1 MRRISLMASIVTVLF
16 LSLFSTWYLT
26 LPQVQAQKPAPPE
39 VEKPAVAE
47 VNKANPSDKIS
58 LPITRVALF
67 TSGVSYYERSG
78 EVDGNGTLDL
88 SFRVAD
94 INDVLKSL
102 MVQDMGGGRISPVGY
117 DSYDPL
123 SKTLK
128 SYSLDLTNNPT
139 FAQLLNQ
146 ARGAK
151 VEISWQGKVLKG
163 SIVGVEHQRQ
173 LSDKDVPVEVDMLN
187 VLTAEGLRNLPLPQV
202 QHVRF
207 LNSTL
212 QGDLQKALDVLASA
226 HDTHKRT
233 VRLHFQGQG
242 KRQVRV
248 AYVLDSPIWETSY
261 RLAMGKEKDKDRL
274 FLQGWGLVNN
284 TTDEDWQ
291 GVQVT
296 LVSGR
301 PISFEMDLY
310 SPLYVHH
317 PMVKLD
323 LFANLRPPV
332 YGARM
337 AAPGFG
343 GMAKEE
349 QDGLRMQNQN
359 RAFER
364 RAVDE
369 LAAAP
374 AVPLWKA
381 IAEQQG
387 LPPHGEGQGTGRLL
401 SVCHRAAH
409 RFASAKS
416 GHASHHQQRNRR
428 DQVQH
433 L

>member
-1 MRRISLMASIVTVLF
+1 M
-16 LSLFSTWYLT
+16 
-26 LPQVQAQKPAPPE
+26 
-39 VEKPAVAE
+39 
-47 VNKANPSDKIS
+47 
-58 LPITRVALF
+58 
-67 TSGVSYYERSG
+67 
-78 EVDGNGTLDL
+78 DGNGTLDL

-151 VEISWQGKVLKG
+151 VEISWQGKALKG
-163 SIVGVEHQRQ
+163 SIVGVERQRQ
-173 LSDKDVPVEVDMLN
+173 PSGKDVPVEVDMLN

-261 RLAMGKEKDKDRL
+261 RLAMGKEKDKDKL

-310 SPLYVHH
+310 TPLYVHH
-317 PMVKLD
+317 PMVKPE

-337 AAPGFG
+337 AAAGLG

-349 QDGLRMQNQN
+349 QDGLRMQ
-359 RAFER
+359 
-364 RAVDE
+364 
-369 LAAAP
+369 
-374 AVPLWKA
+374 KS
-381 IAEQQG
+381 
-387 LPPHGEGQGTGRLL
+387 RL
-401 SVCHRAAH
+401 
-409 RFASAKS
+409 
-416 GHASHHQQRNRR
+416 
-428 DQVQH
+428 
-433 L
+433 